1 MFSLKRM
8 EKMCGHNKSAV
19 RQRESRL
26 NGSNVQLLNMR
37 ISIDTLPPGEH
48 RHTQWSSGGEWDIC
62 SYQAST
68 HTQPAKHSTEPVCI
82 TVIFIQLNSS
92 LKTESGGRGPC
103 QEASPN
109 FAMMTSCTCLS
120 NGFQLLLL
128 LLQLLPEML
137 GSSNGTLGLRVVEL
151 WA

>member
-103 QEASPN
+103 QEASPKLRWWLHVRVCP
-109 FAMMTSCTCLS
+109 MDS
-120 NGFQLLLL
+120 NYYYYYYNYCQRCSAAVMEHWG
-128 LLQLLPEML
+128 
-137 GSSNGTLGLRVVEL
+137 
-151 WA
+151 